1 MTRIKIGTYKIGTY
15 KIGTYKIGAY
25 EIFISTRPEISIEM

>member
-1 MTRIKIGTYKIGTY
+1 MTRIKIGTY